1 MNFEPNRYNHFY
13 RGIVIQNND
22 PLKSG
27 RVKVFVPSVNTNILD
42 SWTKNLQNDEIW
54 NHVGENVNGFNE
66 KILNKLKMYLPW
78 AEVMG
83 PLFGM
88 NSNGFFF
95 SPKKVSTISNDSN
108 LSTQNQNNTDST
120 NCQQETKDAAQN
132 FKSNGTTTNNSPSNN
147 LNNGV
152 LRNVQVSTFGYPSDP
167 YLDSASAK
175 GIGNNNNKMTS
186 GSSVA
191 LSEST
196 ANKLGVNRGDRL
208 LVTFS
213 NGTQQVVTYDDTIPP
228 SYSNDRVDF
237 YLATDQEK
245 SKFIYDGNNA
255 TLQKLNGASTP
266 NNTSNGGGSGVV
278 YPPNFVEANSCNQGG
293 SSSSLFGE
301 NMMDYKNY
309 TGNNTIE
316 NSNKRNYPEK
326 SYENPNNYRG
336 NNTQI
341 ADLSLHIRPVSHSNN
356 YKGIISIPGV
366 GAHVWVFFENGDYNY
381 PIIIGSHINQEGF
394 LGVYGFKEFNTERQY
409 LG

>member
-1 MNFEPNRYNHFY
+1 
-13 RGIVIQNND
+13 
-22 PLKSG
+22 
-27 RVKVFVPSVNTNILD
+27 
-42 SWTKNLQNDEIW
+42 
-54 NHVGENVNGFNE
+54 
-66 KILNKLKMYLPW
+66 
-78 AEVMG
+78 
-83 PLFGM
+83 
-88 NSNGFFF
+88 
-95 SPKKVSTISNDSN
+95 
-108 LSTQNQNNTDST
+108 
-120 NCQQETKDAAQN
+120 
-132 FKSNGTTTNNSPSNN
+132 
-147 LNNGV
+147 
-152 LRNVQVSTFGYPSDP
+152 
-167 YLDSASAK
+167 
-175 GIGNNNNKMTS
+175 MTS

-341 ADLSLHIRPVSHSNN
+341 ADLSLHIRPLS
-356 YKGIISIPGV
+356 
-366 GAHVWVFFENGDYNY
+366 
-381 PIIIGSHINQEGF
+381 
-394 LGVYGFKEFNTERQY
+394 
-409 LG
+409 